1 MGRVDL
7 DCALV
12 KGWAL
17 GGKAAVGGT
26 ESLDR
31 GHELEGAA

>member
-1 MGRVDL
+1 MGGVDL
-7 DCALV
+7 DCADF
-12 KGWAL
+12 KGRES
-17 GGKAAVGGT
+17 GGETTMGGA

>member
-1 MGRVDL
+1 MGGVDL
-7 DCALV
+7 DCSLV
-12 KGWAL
+12 KGRAL
-17 GGKAAVGGT
+17 GGKTVVGCA